1 MQKRISALP
10 AGMMLLIVLSFF
22 SGCAGGSRQILYPP
36 ANKLFVTTGDDPGSE
51 SQKTY
56 IPKGYLVHTS
66 VEWSPP
72 LPIFGLLV
80 FGKADPQYVLNKKVL
95 PKVLAMGGDAITGV
109 QISHLPRANALIRF
123 LGLHI
128 FTMGFVSSTTVAGQV
143 SKR

>member
-1 MQKRISALP
+1 MQKPISRFSSAIT
-10 AGMMLLIVLSFF
+10 LLMVLSCLL
-22 SGCAGGSRQILYPP
+22 GCASGSRQILYPP

-56 IPKGYLVHTS
+56 TPRGYLVHTS

-80 FGKADPQYVLNKKVL
+80 FGKAEPQYVLNKKVL
-95 PKVLAMGGDAITGV
+95 PQVLAMGGDAITGV
-109 QISHLPRANALIRF
+109 QISHLPRTPALIRF
-123 LGLHI
+123 FGLHL
-128 FTMGFVSSTTVAGQV
+128 FFGGFVSSTTVVGQV